1 LSPQFSVCK
10 VLNGAS
16 GFGKTVMAEEFIQQF
31 QSAYKNTF
39 LINGSTAVTW
49 HLSIIS
55 LCDYIGVNARR
66 FQQCEREQLV
76 LTEFSKSS
84 PILIL
89 CDGLTEVCVGM
100 LTDLVQKL
108 KAAGNSVHMII
119 TTRLHAI
126 KTIDHYSVTM
136 PKLTSTEVDS
146 LFSML
151 GQWRGGSQ
159 PTDVAI
165 CGSTQLDI
173 LDGNPAACCLAKDYL
188 AKTKSGIWALKP
200 QYHGIWAELFF
211 LYGKDKFSHWL
222 EKNDIADLRV
232 SLKLYGIHSVD
243 DVLKAHPSF
252 VDLPGKGK
260 DKFLAAK
267 RSLESELDGERL
279 QVMVHLN
286 LNAASRTANS
296 IMNMLSVVGQT
307 WLCFDILLEAWL
319 KLYKE
324 QTHQNAIKNLVL
336 LETLG
341 LVQLERHRDAI
352 VAIRLPQSYQE
363 TVLHRLQTEKQT
375 NYKKIVQCL
384 AFVFSKRLTLGKA
397 WDFQPDEVQLLPHAY
412 EVARHCVTSS
422 LFTVSARNLISF
434 ARELCFTLGL
444 GTETRQLS
452 EHLLKMEQLVS
463 DNQFAVT
470 REQIRV
476 ELAKQDIFNLSI
488 TDQIMVDIL
497 HTISDSLW
505 KGGLKKLAVIVLE
518 CQASIISRCPEKLE
532 QYPDIHV
539 RLGEALL
546 SIGQTQAAVE
556 SLTKAADASAV
567 VGDTMKWKR
576 TLNSQATAW
585 EAAGEYAQSKMCY
598 QKMLELVES
607 NSEERLEILFRLGEV
622 SNKAGH
628 ALDALGFFNHLLSK
642 ERETK
647 LQKNMKLRAQE
658 GMSLALKNNN
668 DLQESLSAYQ
678 TLYTMARE
686 EGEGEF
692 QVNSLIGQADVY
704 NAAHMFDS
712 AVRMYQQ
719 ALHLMEAKFRDHKDR
734 AGCMNK
740 LGNCHKNR
748 RQFTL
753 AKEVYEDCV
762 SLCVH
767 TGDRKS
773 RAVALGNLG
782 NIHQQMNDLKTALK
796 YNMSQLE
803 LAKELNDEKMI
814 VSANGSIGSCY
825 SSLKNYSEALKYLH
839 EAVEKAEKSK
849 DLQELGRA
857 YSNLGNV
864 YQLSKQYS
872 EAKRFFE
879 LSLDIV
885 IRIGDTTGEARA
897 RGNLG
902 NALQSL
908 GEYKRAVQLYDV
920 TIQLSSM
927 PDVNDKMSE
936 GNAYHN
942 RGCALEGLN
951 KLQPAKLSFEKAI
964 AVFEQLFKQ
973 TGLSESFKPTY
984 LQLTSKS
991 FRRLQYVLAKLNMS
1005 REALE
1010 ISERSRHRALVDIVK
1025 ISKRQQKNTN
1035 SQSTDLQPE
1044 QITCDNILEM
1054 VRSQRAFVILYSI
1067 CRNDMHIWTVDPT
1080 SGHLN
1085 FACKQVA
1092 DDPRSESHLQKAIH
1106 SAIEDLTVY
1115 KNLHSLPEHQIS
1127 DESCLESLYD
1137 WLVKPIEGWLPTRN
1151 PDLVIIPAGYIAHV
1165 PFGALKGPDGKYLS
1179 QKYRIRSVPSV
1190 MSLDADD
1197 IQDCSEA
1204 NRALVVGNPLIPPVA
1219 VQGQVEPWKPVKL
1232 PHAQREAV
1240 DVAHLFN
1247 TTALT
1252 LKKATKRRV
1261 LDEMVDSDVIHI
1273 ATHGNRG
1280 MTSLAFA
1287 PDVDVEVTSGQ
1298 GVDPSLCLISCQDVE
1313 GLRLK
1318 AKLVVLSSCSSAWGP
1333 STAEVHNPSGD
1344 GVMGLARA
1352 FLIAGSKSVIVT
1364 LWRVPDKATEHLM
1377 RFFYRNMQRGSPVTY
1392 SLQQA
1397 MHQVR
1402 CLEQFSHPQ
1411 HWSSFQVVGSDV
1423 AIEFPPPFEVACVP
1437 DCAYFAGMEEAL
1449 DTIAKW
1455 MRQDQSGLR
1464 LMVMMF
1470 DMGLGLF
1477 IGF

>member
-1 LSPQFSVCK
+1 M
-10 VLNGAS
+10 NG
-16 GFGKTVMAEEFIQQF
+16 
-31 QSAYKNTF
+31 
-39 LINGSTAVTW
+39 
-49 HLSIIS
+49 
-55 LCDYIGVNARR
+55 RR
-66 FQQCEREQLV
+66 FHQHEREQLV
-76 LTEFSKSS
+76 LTEMSKSS
-84 PILIL
+84 PVLIL
-89 CDGLTEVCVGM
+89 CDDLTEACVGM

-119 TTRLHAI
+119 TTRLHAV
-126 KTIDHYSVTM
+126 KTIDHYSIAV

-146 LFSML
+146 LFNML

-159 PTDVAI
+159 PSDVASS
-165 CGSTQLDI
+165 GSTQLDI

-188 AKTKSGIWALKP
+188 TKTKSGIWALKP

-222 EKNDIADLRV
+222 EKNGITDLREN
-232 SLKLYGIHSVD
+232 LRFYGIHSID
-243 DVLKAHPSF
+243 EVLKADPSF
-252 VDLPGKGK
+252 LDLLGK
-260 DKFLAAK
+260 DKDRFLTAK
-267 RSLESELDGERL
+267 QSLESELDSERL

-286 LNAASRTANS
+286 LNAASRTATS
-296 IMNMLSVVGQT
+296 IMNMLSTVGQT
-307 WLCFDILLEAWL
+307 WLPFGILLEAWQ
-319 KLYKE
+319 KLYKD
-324 QTHQNAIKNLVL
+324 QTQQNAVKNLVL

-341 LVQLERHRDAI
+341 LLQLERHHDAI
-352 VAIRLPQSYQE
+352 IAIRLPQSYQE
-363 TVLHRLQTEKQT
+363 AVLHRLQTEKQT

-384 AFVFSKRLTLGKA
+384 AFVFSKRLTVGKA
-397 WDFQPDEVQLLPHAY
+397 WDFHSDDVQLLPHAY
-412 EVARHCVTSS
+412 EVAWHCVTSS
-422 LFTVSARNLISF
+422 LFTVSARNVIAL
-434 ARELCFTLGL
+434 ARELCFTFSL
-444 GTETRQLS
+444 GTEARQMS

-463 DNQFAVT
+463 DNEFAVA

-476 ELAKQDIFNLSI
+476 ELAKFDIFNLYL
-488 TDQIMVDIL
+488 TDEMMVDFL
-497 HTISDSLW
+497 HTISHSLCNGSQ
-505 KGGLKKLAVIVLE
+505 KNVAAIVLE
-518 CQASIISRCPEKLE
+518 CQASIMSRCPEKLE
-532 QYPDIHV
+532 QYPDTHFL
-539 RLGEALL
+539 LGEALL
-546 SIGQTQAAVE
+546 GIGQTQAAVE

-567 VGDTMKWKR
+567 VGDGIKWKR
-576 TLNSQATAW
+576 TLTAQAAAW
-585 EAAGEYAQSKMCY
+585 EAAGDYAQAKKCY
-598 QKMLELVES
+598 QKILELVES

-622 SNKAGH
+622 SNRAGH

-642 ERETK
+642 ESETK
-647 LQKNMKLRAQE
+647 LRKRMKLRAQE

-668 DLQESLSAYQ
+668 DLQESLSSYQ

-686 EGEGEF
+686 EGEVEF

-704 NAAHMFDS
+704 TAAHMFDS

-719 ALHLMEAKFRDHKDR
+719 ALHLIEAKLPNHKDR
-734 AGCMNK
+734 AGCMNR

-748 RQFTL
+748 RQFAL

-762 SLCVH
+762 SLCAH
-767 TGDRKS
+767 MGDKKS
-773 RAVALGNLG
+773 QAVALGNLG

-796 YNMSQLE
+796 YNISQLDLAQE
-803 LAKELNDEKMI
+803 LEDEKMI
-814 VSANGSIGSCY
+814 IAANGNIGSCY
-825 SSLKNYSEALKYLH
+825 SSLKNYPEALKYLH
-839 EAVEKAEKSK
+839 VAVERAEKSR
-849 DLQELGRA
+849 DSQELGRA

-872 EAKRFFE
+872 QAKQYFE
-879 LSLDIV
+879 RSLDV
-885 IRIGDTTGEARA
+885 AIRTGDTTGEARA

-927 PDVNDKMSE
+927 TDVNDRMSE

-951 KLQPAKLSFEKAI
+951 KLLQAKQSFEKAI

-991 FRRLQYVLAKLNMS
+991 FRRLQYVFAKLNMP

-1010 ISERSRHRALVDIVK
+1010 ISERSRARALVDIVK
-1025 ISKRQQKNTN
+1025 IRSRQQERT
-1035 SQSTDLQPE
+1035 SQSADVQPD
-1044 QITCDNILEM
+1044 QITCDDILAIT
-1054 VRSQRAFVILYSI
+1054 RAQRAVVILYSL
-1067 CRNDMHIWTVDPT
+1067 CRNDMHIWVIDPN
-1080 SGHLN
+1080 SGQLN
-1085 FACKQVA
+1085 FACKEVA

-1106 SAIEDLTVY
+1106 AAIEDLTVY
-1115 KNLHSLPEHQIS
+1115 ENLHSLPEHQS
-1127 DESCLESLYD
+1127 ADESRLENLYD
-1137 WLVKPIEGWLPTRN
+1137 WLVKPIEKWLPTRN
-1151 PDLVIIPAGYIAHV
+1151 PDLVIIPASYIAHV
-1165 PFGALKGPDGKYLS
+1165 PFGALKGPDNKYLS
-1179 QKYRIRSVPSV
+1179 QKYRIRTVPSV
-1190 MSLDADD
+1190 MSLDSEDS
-1197 IQDCSEA
+1197 QDCGEA
-1204 NRALVVGNPLIPPVA
+1204 VNRALVVGNPLIPPVA
-1219 VQGQVEPWKPVKL
+1219 VQGQAEAWKPVKL

-1261 LDEMVDSDVIHI
+1261 LDDMVDSDVIHI

-1287 PDVDVEVTSGQ
+1287 PDVDVDVTSGQ
-1298 GVDPSLCLISCQDVE
+1298 GVDPSLCLISCQEVE
-1313 GLRLK
+1313 RLRLR

-1333 STAEVHNPSGD
+1333 STAEAHNPSGD

-1352 FLIAGSKSVIVT
+1352 FLIAGAKSVIVT

-1423 AIEFPPPFEVACVP
+1423 AVDFPPPFDVACVP

-1464 LMVMMF
+1464 VMV
-1470 DMGLGLF
+1470 
-1477 IGF
+1477 